1 MAPRTSG
8 FKRTLS
14 AAIQVRSYSAPTE
27 RTIPAAKQKY
37 VPTAGSYPKGFLVG
51 TSHAGVKAS
60 NTSNDDITM
69 VVSDRP
75 CTAGGVFTKNIFKA
89 APVQVSRRS
98 LKQMANEGFRG
109 VIVNSGCAN
118 AVTGKLGL
126 EHAHIMARETDQCFG
141 DVPGDEVPPRT
152 LIMST
157 GVIGQRLPI
166 DKITAAIPKAHGALG
181 SSHEHWLN
189 AAKAICTTDTFPKL
203 LSRTFRLPSHP
214 DTEYSIAGMTKGAG
228 MIHPNMATLLGII
241 CTDVKIAPSAVDSM
255 LRYATNRTFN
265 CISIDGDTSTN
276 DTVTLFANGAAAP
289 EGIQPLNLP
298 PSLKPAPEAKNAAS
312 PSSPV
317 QKDPPNRDTQAF
329 TAVLSSFMTDL
340 AKLVVRD
347 GEGATKFVTIR
358 VRSDISY
365 FVAKRAAV
373 SIARSALVKTALYGK
388 DANWGRILCAIGY
401 APSIMHDTGLPII
414 RSIGEGHARLVEPER
429 TSVSFVPADGS
440 EELKLVVHGEPEV
453 VDEGRAKEILEMED
467 LEILVRL
474 DDGPAPEGRER
485 KTQHEAV
492 FWTCDFSHEYVT
504 INGDYRT

>member
-8 FKRTLS
+8 LKRALS

-37 VPTAGSYPKGFLVG
+37 VPTTGSYPKGFLVG

-69 VVSDRP
+69 VVSERP

-118 AVTGKLGL
+118 AVTGKLGF
-126 EHAHIMARETDQCFG
+126 EHAMMMARETDQCFG

-166 DKITAAIPKAHGALG
+166 DRITAAIPKAHEALG

-241 CTDVKIAPSAVDSM
+241 CTDAKIAPSAISSI
-255 LRYATNRTFN
+255 LRHATNRTFN

-276 DTVTLFANGAAAP
+276 DSVTLFANGAAAP
-289 EGIQPLNLP
+289 EGIPPLNLP
-298 PSLKPAPEAKNAAS
+298 PNLKRPPPAKTAVP
-312 PSSPV
+312 PSNPGRD
-317 QKDPPNRDTQAF
+317 DPPSQDAQAF
-329 TAVLSSFMTDL
+329 TDVLSSFMTDL

-358 VRSDISY
+358 VRSAVSY
-365 FVAKRAAV
+365 FVAKRVAV

-401 APSIMHDTGLPII
+401 APGIMHDVGLPL
-414 RSIGEGHARLVEPER
+414 RLSSEEKDVPLVSPAR

-440 EELKLVVHGEPEV
+440 EELKLVVCGEPEA
-453 VDEGRAKEILEMED
+453 VDEGRAKQILEMED
-467 LEILVRL
+467 LEVLVRL
-474 DDGPAPEGRER
+474 DDGPVLEGEER
-485 KTQHEAV
+485 NAQNEAV
-492 FWTCDFSHEYVT
+492 VWTCDFSHEYVT